1 MGLRALYFTL
11 SAMLDRFQYLKY
23 ALSLVLVFIG
33 MKVLADKGVH
43 QAGVWVGHFDKATGD
58 AIQSHAFHISPAVS
72 LAITL
77 GTLIAGGLFSL
88 YKTGGMLPEEK
99 DVSVTSFSAFP
110 ALLSW
115 RKKKPKTAKKPGSRA
130 AE

>member
-1 MGLRALYFTL
+1 
-11 SAMLDRFQYLKY
+11 MLDRFQYLKY

-33 MKVLADKGVH
+33 MKVLADKGML
-43 QAGVWVGHFDKATGD
+43 QAGNWVEPYNKGLGD
-58 AIQSHAFHISPAVS
+58 WLHQHAFHISPAVS

-77 GTLIAGGLFSL
+77 GTLLAGGLFSL
-88 YKTGGMLPEEK
+88 YKTGLGGAEEK

-110 ALLSW
+110 SLLTW
-115 RKKKPKTAKKPGSRA
+115 RRKKPGGKKAGKRA